1 MDFVE
6 TIVFVAAG
14 SSATMPVR
22 SGCTRI
28 LLSEDRA
35 LQPHP
40 ALTAK
45 RHCAAV
51 KRHCMAAD
59 STCRQRKAGCLSTPA
74 ACG

>member
-1 MDFVE
+1 MDFAE

-14 SSATMPVR
+14 SPATMPVR

-28 LLSEDRA
+28 LLSEDRT

-51 KRHCMAAD
+51 KRHCMVEH
-59 STCRQRKAGCLSTPA
+59 SSCRQRQADCLSHMAP
-74 ACG
+74 CG